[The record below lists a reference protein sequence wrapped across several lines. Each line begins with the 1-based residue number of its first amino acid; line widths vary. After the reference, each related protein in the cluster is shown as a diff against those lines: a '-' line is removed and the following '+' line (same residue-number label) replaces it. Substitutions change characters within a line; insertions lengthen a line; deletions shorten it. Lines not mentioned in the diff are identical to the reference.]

1 MRPNDLSSVNKP
13 KQWRGDNM
21 LRIIGVA
28 LVATLLTGIAQA
40 DDIPHL
46 TIKDHKFQPE
56 QLQVPA
62 GVKFKLMVR
71 NDDPTASEFESFELN
86 REKVVPPGKEIPVF
100 LGPLDAGRQYPFFD
114 DFHRDTA
121 KGVLVAK

>member
-1 MRPNDLSSVNKP
+1 MHMRVVFLALAGVLLS
-13 KQWRGDNM
+13 GM
-21 LRIIGVA
+21 
-28 LVATLLTGIAQA
+28 AQA
-40 DDIPHL
+40 DDLPRL

-56 QLQVPA
+56 RLEVPA
-62 GVKFKLMVR
+62 GVKFRLTVR
-71 NDDPTASEFESFELN
+71 NDDPTAEEFESFELN

-100 LGPLDAGRQYPFFD
+100 LGPLESGRQYPFFG

>member
-1 MRPNDLSSVNKP
+1 MGRVV
-13 KQWRGDNM
+13 W
-21 LRIIGVA
+21 VA
-28 LVATLLTGIAQA
+28 LVAALLAGTVQA
-40 DDIPHL
+40 EDLPRL

-56 QLQVPA
+56 RLEVPA
-62 GVKFKLMVR
+62 GVKFKLTVR
-71 NDDPTASEFESFELN
+71 NDDPTAEEFESFELN

-100 LGPLDAGRQYPFFD
+100 LGPLDPGRQYPFFG

>member
-1 MRPNDLSSVNKP
+1 MQMRVVVLAV
-13 KQWRGDNM
+13 
-21 LRIIGVA
+21 LAA
-28 LVATLLTGIAQA
+28 LFAGMANA
-40 DDIPHL
+40 DETPRL

-56 QLQVPA
+56 RLEVPA
-62 GVKFKLMVR
+62 GIKFRLSVK
-71 NDDPTASEFESFELN
+71 NDDATAEEFESFELN

-100 LGPLDAGRQYPFFD
+100 LGPLESGKQYPFFG

>member
-1 MRPNDLSSVNKP
+1 
-13 KQWRGDNM
+13 M
-21 LRIIGVA
+21 LRVVSMA
-28 LVATLLTGIAQA
+28 LAAGLLVGSAQA
-40 DDIPHL
+40 QDIPRL

-71 NDDPTASEFESFELN
+71 NDDPTAEEFESFELN
-86 REKVVPPGKEIPVF
+86 REKVVPPGQEIPVF
-100 LGPLDAGRQYPFFD
+100 LGPLDAGRQYPFFG

>member
-1 MRPNDLSSVNKP
+1 MHMRVVVLAV
-13 KQWRGDNM
+13 
-21 LRIIGVA
+21 LAALFAGVA
-28 LVATLLTGIAQA
+28 HA
-40 DDIPHL
+40 DDTPRL

-56 QLQVPA
+56 RLEVPA
-62 GVKFKLMVR
+62 GIKFRLSVK
-71 NDDPTASEFESFELN
+71 NDDPTAEEFESFELN

-100 LGPLDAGRQYPFFD
+100 LGPLESGKQYPFFG